1 MEARRFTPA
10 GSSYLAGLPPQHRR
24 SSDVIFVTVRE
35 CTQDYGAG
43 FATGDTTM
51 DLRKIDLRTA
61 PEHIGTPFEAATIEL
76 SEEQLSSVC
85 GGKGHA
91 KASAVLMSA
100 CATGV
105 HLREATITH

>member
-1 MEARRFTPA
+1 
-10 GSSYLAGLPPQHRR
+10 
-24 SSDVIFVTVRE
+24 VIFVTVRE
-35 CTQDYGAG
+35 CTQDHGADFPTEG
-43 FATGDTTM
+43 TIM
-51 DLRKIDLRTA
+51 DLRKIDLRTEA
-61 PEHIGTPFEAATIEL
+61 QHLGTQFEAPTTEL

-91 KASAVLMSA
+91 KATAVLMSA